1 VGSADVAGRGPA
13 GGAPVWRPEGGLELP
28 GTSTVT
34 VRGRRVR
41 VRLTGPADA
50 PGVPVLLLHGI
61 GRSLEDWT
69 DQHELLAARG
79 HRVLST
85 DLAGHGWSDEARA
98 PSSLPTL
105 ARHVEDTL
113 DALGWTRP
121 AHVVGNSLG
130 GAVAMQLSV
139 EAPERVASLVLV
151 NSAGFGREVTAA
163 LRVLAV
169 RPLAPLLLRPSRSA
183 AARTERAVYG
193 DPSHATPERIELG
206 LQLATRPHGARVL
219 LETARAL
226 GGLRGVHPG
235 WRTGLLQ
242 EVAAAGVPTLVTWG
256 DRDQILPAV
265 HLPAAAAAL
274 PHARTHLFPGAGHM
288 PQVER
293 PAEFAALV
301 DDFWATVG
309 QPSGAAR

>member
-1 VGSADVAGRGPA
+1 MGTPT
-13 GGAPVWRPEGGLELP
+13 WRPDGGLDLP
-28 GTSTVT
+28 GTSTVV

-41 VRLTGPADA
+41 IRRTGPVDA
-50 PGVPVLLLHGI
+50 PRPPVLLLHGI

-69 DQHELLAARG
+69 DQHDLLAARG
-79 HRVLST
+79 HRVLSL
-85 DLAGHGWSDEARA
+85 DLAGHGWSEEARA

-113 DALGWTRP
+113 DVMGWDRP
-121 AHVVGNSLG
+121 AHVAGNSLG

-139 EAPERVASLVLV
+139 EAPQRVASLVLV

-169 RPLAPLLLRPSRSA
+169 RPLAPLLVRPSRWG

-193 DPSHATPERIELG
+193 DPAQATPERIDLG
-206 LQLATRPHGARVL
+206 LQLATRPHAGRVL

-235 WRTGLLQ
+235 WRTGLLE

-256 DRDQILPAV
+256 DRDRVLPAT

-274 PHARTHLFPGAGHM
+274 PHARTHLFPGTGHM

-301 DDFWATVG
+301 DDFWVMVDERETAD
-309 QPSGAAR
+309 R

>member
-1 VGSADVAGRGPA
+1 MAGRGMAGRTVA
-13 GGAPVWRPEGGLELP
+13 GGAPTWAPDGGLDLP
-28 GTSTVT
+28 GTSTAT

-41 VRLTGPADA
+41 IRLTGPVDA

-79 HRVLST
+79 HRVLSM
-85 DLAGHGWSDEARA
+85 DLAGHGWSEQARA
-98 PSSLPTL
+98 PSALPTL

-113 DALGWTRP
+113 DVLGWTRP

-130 GAVAMQLSV
+130 GPVAMQLSV
-139 EAPERVASLVLV
+139 EAPQRVASLVLA

-193 DPSHATPERIELG
+193 DPSHATAERIDLG
-206 LQLATRPHGARVL
+206 LQLATRPHAARVL

-235 WRTGLLQ
+235 WRSDLLR
-242 EVAAAGVPTLVTWG
+242 EVAAAGVPTLVTGG

-293 PAEFAALV
+293 PAQFAALV
-301 DDFWATVG
+301 DDFWASVRE
-309 QPSGAAR
+309 PEGAPR